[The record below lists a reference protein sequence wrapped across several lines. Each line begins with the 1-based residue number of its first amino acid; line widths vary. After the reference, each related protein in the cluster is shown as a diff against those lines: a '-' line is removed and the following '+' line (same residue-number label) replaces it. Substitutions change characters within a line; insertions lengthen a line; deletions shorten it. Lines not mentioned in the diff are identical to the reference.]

1 MSQTLATFEGG
12 MFKGG
17 MYDHIYVKIGMYDRI
32 YVKIGM
38 YDRIY
43 V

>member
-12 MFKGG
+12 MYD
-17 MYDHIYVKIGMYDRI
+17 YDHIYVKIGMYDRI

>member
-1 MSQTLATFEGG
+1 MSQTLATFE
-12 MFKGG
+12 GG